1 MERSS
6 VTVVVVTVTH
16 SLLVLCIAVI
26 SIVVCVVVKR
36 RQIKKR
42 ILTSDLNMSQ
52 HSTIRAATLNILA
65 TSTRTSLHHV
75 RSN

>member
-1 MERSS
+1 MATVDDMTTMGERSS
-6 VTVVVVTVTH
+6 VTVVVVTVTL

-42 ILTSDLNMSQ
+42 ILTSDVN
-52 HSTIRAATLNILA
+52 
-65 TSTRTSLHHV
+65 
-75 RSN
+75 